1 MYTVYTYKCSW
12 FWPTLHMTWLYQVP
26 AVVNDEHVHM
36 TDLLYQVPA
45 VVGDEHVHISVLKR
59 LRDTLQ
65 HSVAG

>member
-1 MYTVYTYKCSW
+1 
-12 FWPTLHMTWLYQVP
+12 
-26 AVVNDEHVHM
+26 M